1 MLVVVINEEYLC
13 AGADPG
19 LRSQAGV
26 TVVEAVAEHS
36 PAMAQLLSDEL
47 LRAVAASDTARVSQ
61 LLEAG
66 VSREVGA
73 LISASK

>member
-1 MLVVVINEEYLC
+1 M
-13 AGADPG
+13 
-19 LRSQAGV
+19 

-61 LLEAG
+61 LLDAG

>member
-1 MLVVVINEEYLC
+1 M
-13 AGADPG
+13 
-19 LRSQAGV
+19 